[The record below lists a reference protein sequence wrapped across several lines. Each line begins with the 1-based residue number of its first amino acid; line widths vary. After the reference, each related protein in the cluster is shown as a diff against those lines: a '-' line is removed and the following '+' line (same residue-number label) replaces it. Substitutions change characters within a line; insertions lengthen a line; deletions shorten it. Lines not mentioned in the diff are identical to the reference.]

1 MPDQKKKVLKKS
13 GPSGHFYVKQSKASL
28 LTDKGIRA
36 NTLAC
41 QKPCVVRLALTLLS
55 VCYPLFSVP
64 PAAGQSQI
72 EPTRALANCCK
83 PRGSRFARPSGRTWS
98 NLRPLECVNISVRK
112 LDFDGV
118 CKLKNQHY
126 TLQEQTQGIQVL
138 KTAKVDCNEGL

>member
-1 MPDQKKKVLKKS
+1 MRFDWFNLSEEIKIIIESIILNLRFCVLE
-13 GPSGHFYVKQSKASL
+13 L
-28 LTDKGIRA
+28 LGIRA

-72 EPTRALANCCK
+72 EPTRALANRRK
-83 PRGSRFARPSGRTWS
+83 PRGSGISHGSRFARPSGRTWS
-98 NLRPLECVNISVRK
+98 NLRPLECVNISARK

-118 CKLKNQHY
+118 CKLKN
-126 TLQEQTQGIQVL
+126 
-138 KTAKVDCNEGL
+138 